1 MVEDI
6 ELVMMEINIYN
17 ITHQKIA
24 IIKMNIIKYQVGRME
39 QSVMRFMTDIEKY
52 KNYMDDCLRKTNRC
66 VNINEK
72 NCFILSNNVVIHID
86 MIKGMRALVVE
97 YADNIDEA
105 KINRFEDGDLFYI
118 DEYDEGNMLKSIL
131 NEINSCF

>member
-1 MVEDI
+1 
-6 ELVMMEINIYN
+6 
-17 ITHQKIA
+17 
-24 IIKMNIIKYQVGRME
+24 
-39 QSVMRFMTDIEKY
+39 MTDIEKY

-97 YADNIDEA
+97 YADNIHLY
-105 KINRFEDGDLFYI
+105 DGYFLMGDIVNIYLHH
-118 DEYDEGNMLKSIL
+118 N
-131 NEINSCF
+131 

>member
-1 MVEDI
+1 MFE
-6 ELVMMEINIYN
+6 
-17 ITHQKIA
+17 
-24 IIKMNIIKYQVGRME
+24 
-39 QSVMRFMTDIEKY
+39 
-52 KNYMDDCLRKTNRC
+52 
-66 VNINEK
+66 NEK
-72 NCFILSNNVVIHID
+72 NCFILSNSVVIHID

>member
-1 MVEDI
+1 
-6 ELVMMEINIYN
+6 
-17 ITHQKIA
+17 
-24 IIKMNIIKYQVGRME
+24 
-39 QSVMRFMTDIEKY
+39 MRFMTDIEKY

-118 DEYDEGNMLKSIL
+118 DEYTTTSLSRLLIR
-131 NEINSCF
+131 

>member
-1 MVEDI
+1 
-6 ELVMMEINIYN
+6 
-17 ITHQKIA
+17 
-24 IIKMNIIKYQVGRME
+24 MNIIKYQAGRME
-39 QSVMRFMTDIEKY
+39 QSVITWMEMRFMTDIEKY